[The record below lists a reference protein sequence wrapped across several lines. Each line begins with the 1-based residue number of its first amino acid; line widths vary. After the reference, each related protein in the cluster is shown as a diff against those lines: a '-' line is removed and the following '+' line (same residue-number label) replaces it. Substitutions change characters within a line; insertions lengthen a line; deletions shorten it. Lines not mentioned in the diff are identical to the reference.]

1 MPEFANEKFT
11 FPDEQDLKAGGAVE
25 SELEIEIEND
35 TPVEDRNRQP
45 MPKELV
51 EELENDE
58 LEEYDDNVKQKLKQ
72 MRKVYH
78 DERREKE
85 AAQREHKEALELAR
99 KVLDENNKYKS
110 YISSGEKD
118 FVAAVTSVATYELE
132 NAKRSY
138 KDAYDL
144 GDTDKLIDAQQA
156 MQEANLKLAQVK
168 NFKAPSLQNTNNGV
182 QTENIEQPYYAPVV
196 KPDYKAMSWQEKNQ
210 WFGQDKEMTAAALG
224 LHEKLKEDGVIVGS
238 DEYYNALDRTMR
250 KRFSENFYEPED
262 VKPKSQNTL
271 TKPGTVVASASRSTA
286 SNKIRLKDSQ
296 VQIAKKLGLTNEQY
310 ARAAL
315 KLEK

>member
-1 MPEFANEKFT
+1 MPEFANESYT
-11 FPDEQDLKAGGAVE
+11 FPDEQNLKTGGKVE
-25 SELEIEIEND
+25 EALDIEIEND

-58 LEEYDDNVKQKLKQ
+58 LEQYDDNVKQKLKQ

-85 AAQREHKEALELAR
+85 AAIREHKEAIELAR
-99 KVLDENNKYKS
+99 KVLDENSRYKN
-110 YISSGEKD
+110 YITSGEKD
-118 FVAAVTSVATYELE
+118 FVTAITSAANYELE

-138 KDAYDL
+138 KDAYDI

-156 MQEANLKLAQVK
+156 MQEANIRLAQAK
-168 NFKAPSLQNTNNGV
+168 SFKSPALQDSNNSV
-182 QTENIEQPYYAPVV
+182 QTQHTEQSYQAPVV
-196 KPDYKAMSWQEKNQ
+196 KPDYKAMAWQDKNQ

-224 LHEKLKEDGVIVGS
+224 LHEKLKEDGVSIGS
-238 DEYYNALDRTMR
+238 DEYYNALDKTMR

-262 VKPKSQNTL
+262 VKSKSQSTS

-296 VQIAKKLGLTNEQY
+296 VQLAKKLGLTNEQY
-310 ARAAL
+310 ARAVL
-315 KLEK
+315 NLEK

>member
-11 FPDEQDLKAGGAVE
+11 FPDEQELKTGGKIE
-25 SELEIEIEND
+25 DELEIEIEND

-85 AAQREHKEALELAR
+85 AAIREHKEALELAR
-99 KVLDENNKYKS
+99 KVLDENNRYKS

-118 FVAAVTSVATYELE
+118 FVAAVTSAANYELE

-156 MQEANLKLAQVK
+156 MQEANMKLAQVK
-168 NFKAPSLQNTNNGV
+168 KFKTPTLQDSDNSV
-182 QTENIEQPYYAPVV
+182 QTNYTEPTYQTPAV
-196 KPDYKAMSWQEKNQ
+196 KPDYKAMSWQDKNQ
-210 WFGQDKEMTAAALG
+210 WFGEDKEMTAAALG

-262 VKPKSQNTL
+262 VKPKSQSTS

-286 SNKIRLKDSQ
+286 PNKIRLKDSQ

-310 ARAAL
+310 ARAVL

>member
-11 FPDEQDLKAGGAVE
+11 FPDEQDLKLGGKVE

-118 FVAAVTSVATYELE
+118 FVAAITSAANYELE

-156 MQEANLKLAQVK
+156 MQEANMKLAQVK
-168 NFKAPSLQNTNNGV
+168 KFKTPTLQDSDNSV
-182 QTENIEQPYYAPVV
+182 QTNYTEQSYQAPTV

-262 VKPKSQNTL
+262 VKLKSQNTS

-286 SNKIRLKDSQ
+286 PNKIRLKDSQ

-310 ARAAL
+310 ARAVL
-315 KLEK
+315 KLES